1 MTTVTVRASR
11 PYEVTIGRGLLDTVG
26 RQAAGQWKGRSAA
39 VVSDST
45 VAPLYL
51 NRVKDSLERAG
62 FRVHSFVFPAGE
74 DQKNGGT
81 YLKLLEFLAARRL
94 TRADGL
100 IALGGGVVGDLA
112 GFAAATFLRGIGFL
126 QLPTTLLAA
135 VDSSV
140 GGKTAIDLTNG
151 KNLAGAFYQPQAVL
165 CDLDTLDTLPA
176 EVFADGCAEVIK
188 YGMIGDPA
196 LLARLET
203 VDFRADPEE
212 LVARCVAQK
221 RDLVEHADLKAPV
234 EALGGRSLGE
244 TLLTPTRIYVKS
256 ILALM
261 EQVQI
266 KSVSHITGG
275 GFYENI
281 PRSLPQGMTAKI
293 KEANVPVLPIFT
305 LIEKA
310 GSVPRREMFNTFN
323 MGIGMTVVVARE
335 EAEKAMEVLQAAGE
349 QPVRLGEIVA
359 GDEGVILW

>member
-26 RQAAGQWKGRSAA
+26 WQAAGQWKGRSAA

-62 FRVHSFVFPAGE
+62 FQVHSFVFPAGE

-176 EVFADGCAEVIK
+176 EVFSDGCAEVIK

-221 RDLVEHADLKAPV
+221 RDLVEQDEFDTGARQLLNLGHTLGHGV
-234 EALGGRSLGE
+234 EACSGY
-244 TLLTPTRIYVKS
+244 T
-256 ILALM
+256 
-261 EQVQI
+261 
-266 KSVSHITGG
+266 VSHG
-275 GFYENI
+275 
-281 PRSLPQGMTAKI
+281 RAV
-293 KEANVPVLPIFT
+293 A
-305 LIEKA
+305 
-310 GSVPRREMFNTFN
+310 
-323 MGIGMTVVVARE
+323 IGMTLVTRAAVAFGRCP
-335 EAEKAMEVLQAAGE
+335 AEVLPRLRRLLERYGLPDATAYSAQALYEKTLSDKKRSGDTISLVVPIAWGAS
-349 QPVRLGEIVA
+349 QLVRIPVSELPAWIERGLG
-359 GDEGVILW
+359 L

>member
-26 RQAAGQWKGRSAA
+26 RQAAGQWKGRSDA

-221 RDLVEHADLKAPV
+221 RDLVEQDEFDTGARQLLNLGHTLGHGV
-234 EALGGRSLGE
+234 EACSGY
-244 TLLTPTRIYVKS
+244 T
-256 ILALM
+256 
-261 EQVQI
+261 
-266 KSVSHITGG
+266 VSHG
-275 GFYENI
+275 
-281 PRSLPQGMTAKI
+281 RAV
-293 KEANVPVLPIFT
+293 A
-305 LIEKA
+305 
-310 GSVPRREMFNTFN
+310 
-323 MGIGMTVVVARE
+323 IGMTLVTRAAVAFGRCP
-335 EAEKAMEVLQAAGE
+335 AEVLPRLRRLLERYGLPDATAYSAQALYEKTLSDKKRSGDTISLVVPIAWGAS
-349 QPVRLGEIVA
+349 QLVRIPVSELPAWIERGLG
-359 GDEGVILW
+359 L

>member
-62 FRVHSFVFPAGE
+62 FQVHSFVCPAGE

-112 GFAAATFLRGIGFL
+112 GFAAATFLRGIGFR

-221 RDLVEHADLKAPV
+221 RDLVEQDEFDTGARQLLNLGHTLGHGV
-234 EALGGRSLGE
+234 EACSGY
-244 TLLTPTRIYVKS
+244 T
-256 ILALM
+256 
-261 EQVQI
+261 
-266 KSVSHITGG
+266 VSHG
-275 GFYENI
+275 
-281 PRSLPQGMTAKI
+281 RAV
-293 KEANVPVLPIFT
+293 A
-305 LIEKA
+305 
-310 GSVPRREMFNTFN
+310 
-323 MGIGMTVVVARE
+323 IGMTLVTRAAVAFGRCP
-335 EAEKAMEVLQAAGE
+335 AEVLPRLRRLLERYGLPDATAYSAQALYEKTLSDKKRSGDTISLVVPIAWGAS
-349 QPVRLGEIVA
+349 QLVRIPVSELPAWIERGLG
-359 GDEGVILW
+359 L

>member
-62 FRVHSFVFPAGE
+62 FQVHSFVFPAGE

-221 RDLVEHADLKAPV
+221 RDLVEQDEFDTGARQLLNLGHTLGHGV
-234 EALGGRSLGE
+234 EACSGY
-244 TLLTPTRIYVKS
+244 T
-256 ILALM
+256 
-261 EQVQI
+261 
-266 KSVSHITGG
+266 VSHG
-275 GFYENI
+275 
-281 PRSLPQGMTAKI
+281 RAV
-293 KEANVPVLPIFT
+293 A
-305 LIEKA
+305 
-310 GSVPRREMFNTFN
+310 
-323 MGIGMTVVVARE
+323 IGMTLVTRAAVAFGRCP
-335 EAEKAMEVLQAAGE
+335 AEVLPRLRRLLERYGLPDATAYSAQALYEKTLSDKKRSGDTISLVVPIAWGAS
-349 QPVRLGEIVA
+349 QLVQIPVSELPAWIERGLG
-359 GDEGVILW
+359 L